1 MSSQGVAMK
10 ATGFRAIVAVA
21 AVALMV
27 VPVAARGEEEVTI
40 LGMAWTPKPAPA
52 LVVSASGPLAYT
64 RVASEPGVVVLSFPH
79 AALAARVS
87 PVSAEGE
94 GLVSATLLAEEGGR
108 GSTLRLALA
117 AGREVAVDALP
128 AGIEVRLLAA
138 EGSGA
143 RRPSFIDLD
152 DVLAVA
158 DETGVSVL
166 LAASGPLAAKVFT
179 LPDPDRVVVDL
190 PGVVNRVSRRM
201 HPVDASGIRRVRVSQ
216 NQVEPDAVVRIV
228 VDLERPLPFTFES
241 TARGGVLRVGSAA
254 PVVAAAP
261 AASPREPEVVAATS
275 AEPAPPTPV
284 PAEPIWPTP
293 AVEEAAAVPVE
304 PVEAPRVAGDVA
316 AAAPAEDS
324 HAVVTEPGM
333 GEAQATPVTPP
344 PVVITDAP
352 LPPPKQEKVASA
364 PPRPAPQEEVAPVTS
379 GALTEPPLPTS
390 TSAPA
395 AGRGERTESPWTT
408 TRTALVESSPPVE
421 SMAGSITE
429 VESQERRFTG
439 EPISLELKDADVKDV
454 LKTFAGITGL
464 NIVVD
469 PEVSGSVTVN
479 LTNVPWDQ
487 ALDIILKINGLDY
500 VVENNVLRV
509 ARITKLMQEK
519 RSIAE
524 FKREEERAKPMRTV
538 TKVLSYAKAPTVA
551 QLLQQKKF
559 LLSELGEVV
568 VDERTNTLIIRDIV
582 DRVDGLLALIDSL
595 DTPVPQVMI
604 EARIVETTRDFSRAL
619 GVTWGFSALGDA
631 RHGTTTG
638 WRFPHSYDAG
648 GRVDLTKPG
657 NGVIAIGFS
666 DILDAFNLDFAL
678 QAAEADNLVKIVST
692 PKVQAQNNQ
701 KANIQSGVQLPV
713 QTVANNT
720 VTVQYVNATL
730 SLDVT
735 PQITAEGTVILDI
748 NLQKREP
755 LPGANLQGG
764 QNVPILTRDAQTRLL
779 VRDGGTTV
787 IGGIYKFQDND
798 GTAGVPGLS
807 KLPVIGNLFK
817 NRDVRRIHEEL
828 LIFITPRIVKY

>member
-27 VPVAARGEEEVTI
+27 VPVAARGEEGVTI
-40 LGMAWTPKPAPA
+40 LGMAWTPEPAPA

-64 RVASEPGVVVLSFPH
+64 RLAGEPGVVVLSFPH

-94 GLVSATLLAEEGGR
+94 GLVSAALLAGEAGR
-108 GSTLRLALA
+108 GTTLRLALA

-128 AGIEVRLLAA
+128 AGIEVRLVPAA
-138 EGSGA
+138 GTAA
-143 RRPSFIDLD
+143 RRPASIDLD
-152 DVLAVA
+152 DLLAVA
-158 DETGVSVL
+158 DEAGVSVL
-166 LAASGPLAAKVFT
+166 LAGSGPLQAKVFT
-179 LPDPDRVVVDL
+179 LPEPDRVVVDL
-190 PGVVNRVSRRM
+190 LGVVNRVNRRM
-201 HPVDASGIRRVRVSQ
+201 HPVDASGVRRVRVSQ

-228 VDLERPLPFTFES
+228 VDLERPMPFTFES
-241 TARGGVLRVGSAA
+241 TARGGVLRVGEVA
-254 PVVAAAP
+254 PVAASAP
-261 AASPREPEVVAATS
+261 APAPREPEVVIAA
-275 AEPAPPTPV
+275 AEPAPPTPI
-284 PAEPIWPTP
+284 PAEPIWPAPVLEVAEATP
-293 AVEEAAAVPVE
+293 VQPVEEPPAAVE
-304 PVEAPRVAGDVA
+304 VA
-316 AAAPAEDS
+316 AAEPVSNPRPAVTQAPA
-324 HAVVTEPGM
+324 TE
-333 GEAQATPVTPP
+333 APVTLAAAAPP
-344 PVVITDAP
+344 PVVIADVP
-352 LPPPKQEKVASA
+352 LPAPRQA
-364 PPRPAPQEEVAPVTS
+364 PPVEAGAAS
-379 GALTEPPLPTS
+379 GALTEPPLPAS
-390 TSAPA
+390 NPAPA
-395 AGRGERTESPWTT
+395 AGREVPSESPWTT
-408 TRTALVESSPPVE
+408 TRTALVESSPSVDT
-421 SMAGSITE
+421 MAASITE

-439 EPISLELKDADVKDV
+439 EPLSLELKDADVKDV
-454 LKTFAGITGL
+454 LKTFAGLTGL

-538 TKVLSYAKAPTVA
+538 TKVLSYAKASTVA
-551 QLLQQKKF
+551 QLLQQKRF
-559 LLSELGEVV
+559 LLSEVGEVV
-568 VDERTNTLIIRDIV
+568 VDERTNTMIIRDIV

-638 WRFPHSYDAG
+638 WRFPHSYDVG
-648 GRVDLTKPG
+648 GRVGLATPG
-657 NGVIAIGFS
+657 NAVLAIGFS
-666 DILDAFNLDFAL
+666 DILGAFNLDFAL
-678 QAAEADNLVKIVST
+678 QAAEANNLVKIVST

-701 KANIQSGVQLPV
+701 KANIQSGLQLPV

-720 VTVQYVNATL
+720 VTVQYVDATL

-764 QNVPILTRDAQTRLL
+764 QNVPIVTRDAQTRLL

-798 GTAGVPGLS
+798 GMAGVPGLS
-807 KLPVIGNLFK
+807 KIPVVGLLFK
-817 NRDVRRIHEEL
+817 NRDVRRLHEEL

>member
-27 VPVAARGEEEVTI
+27 VPVAARGEEGVTI
-40 LGMAWTPKPAPA
+40 LGMAWTPKPVPA

-64 RVASEPGVVVLSFPH
+64 RSADEPGVVVLSFPH

-87 PVSAEGE
+87 PVSAAEQ
-94 GLVSATLLAEEGGR
+94 GLLSATLLSGQPGR
-108 GSTLRLALA
+108 GSTLRLEVA
-117 AGREVAVDALP
+117 AGREVVVEPLP
-128 AGIEVRLLAA
+128 AGIEVRLLPAK
-138 EGSGA
+138 GA
-143 RRPSFIDLD
+143 SERRPAFMDLD
-152 DVLAVA
+152 DLVAVA
-158 DETGVSVL
+158 DENGVSVL
-166 LAASGPLAAKVFT
+166 LASSGPLQAKAFT
-179 LPDPDRVVVDL
+179 LPDPDRVVIDL

-201 HPVDASGIRRVRVSQ
+201 HPVEAAGIRRVRVSQ

-241 TARGGVLRVGSAA
+241 TARGGVLRVGQA
-254 PVVAAAP
+254 PPAVASSPIPAP
-261 AASPREPEVVAATS
+261 GEPEVVAA
-275 AEPAPPTPV
+275 AEPVPPTPI
-284 PAEPIWPTP
+284 PAEPLWPAP
-293 AVEEAAAVPVE
+293 AASPVN
-304 PVEAPRVAGDVA
+304 PVEAPPA
-316 AAAPAEDS
+316 AAVAVEAAP
-324 HAVVTEPGM
+324 VVQEPPPATE
-333 GEAQATPVTPP
+333 TPVTRRVAAPP

-352 LPPPKQEKVASA
+352 LPAPRREAVTAAAA
-364 PPRPAPQEEVAPVTS
+364 PPAVEAKAAPVTS
-379 GALTEPPLPTS
+379 GALTEPPLPVS
-390 TSAPA
+390 NPAPA
-395 AGRGERTESPWTT
+395 PATTREVRSESPWTT

-421 SMAGSITE
+421 AMAGSITE

-439 EPISLELKDADVKDV
+439 EPLSLELKDADVKDV

-479 LTNVPWDQ
+479 LTSVPWDQ

-519 RSIAE
+519 RAIAE

-538 TKVLSYAKAPTVA
+538 TKVLSYAKASTVA

-559 LLSELGEVV
+559 LLSEMGEVV
-568 VDERTNTLIIRDIV
+568 VDERTNTMIIRDIT

-619 GVTWGFSALGDA
+619 GITWGFSALGDA

-657 NGVIAIGFS
+657 NAVIAIGFS

-748 NLQKREP
+748 VLQKREP

-807 KLPVIGNLFK
+807 KLPVLGHLFK

>member
-27 VPVAARGEEEVTI
+27 VPVAARGEDGVTI
-40 LGMAWTPKPAPA
+40 LGMAWTPKPVPA

-64 RVASEPGVVVLSFPH
+64 RSAGEPGVVVLSFPH

-87 PVSAEGE
+87 PVSAESE
-94 GLVSATLLAEEGGR
+94 GLLHAALSAGEAGG
-108 GSTLRLALA
+108 GIALRLAVA
-117 AGREVAVDALP
+117 EHHEVAVEPLP
-128 AGIEVRLLAA
+128 AGIEIRLLAA
-138 EGSGA
+138 GGTAA
-143 RRPSFIDLD
+143 RRAAPTDLD
-152 DVLAVA
+152 DLLAVA
-158 DETGVSVL
+158 DENGVSVL
-166 LAASGPLAAKVFT
+166 LAGSGPLQAKVFT
-179 LPDPDRVVVDL
+179 LPEPDRVVVDL
-190 PGVVNRVSRRM
+190 HGVVNRVNRRM

-216 NQVEPDAVVRIV
+216 NQVEPEAVVRIV

-241 TARGGVLRVGSAA
+241 TARGGVLRVGEAA
-254 PVVAAAP
+254 PVAVAAAP
-261 AASPREPEVVAATS
+261 REPEAVVVAA
-275 AEPAPPTPV
+275 AEPAPPTPI
-284 PAEPIWPTP
+284 PAEPVWSVAQTQEPEPI
-293 AVEEAAAVPVE
+293 PVE
-304 PVEAPRVAGDVA
+304 PVEAPPA
-316 AAAPAEDS
+316 AVEAAEAPPAVPQP
-324 HAVVTEPGM
+324 VVTEPV
-333 GEAQATPVTPP
+333 AAHPA
-344 PVVITDAP
+344 VVIADQP
-352 LPPPKQEKVASA
+352 LPAPKKEVASTTV
-364 PPRPAPQEEVAPVTS
+364 PPAVEVKTAPVTS
-379 GALTEPPLPTS
+379 GALTAPPLPPS
-390 TSAPA
+390 SAAPA
-395 AGRGERTESPWTT
+395 PGPEVRSESPWTT
-408 TRTALVESSPPVE
+408 TRTALVESSPPVDA
-421 SMAGSITE
+421 MAGSITE

-439 EPISLELKDADVKDV
+439 EPLSLELKDADVKDV

-524 FKREEERAKPMRTV
+524 FKREEERAKPKRTV
-538 TKVLSYAKAPTVA
+538 TKVLSYAKASTVA
-551 QLLQQKKF
+551 QLLQQKRF
-559 LLSELGEVV
+559 LLSDEGEVV
-568 VDERTNTLIIRDIV
+568 VDERTNTMIIRDIT

-638 WRFPHSYDAG
+638 WRFPHSYGVDGA
-648 GRVDLTKPG
+648 VDLAKPG
-657 NGVIAIGFS
+657 NGVLAIGFS

-713 QTVANNT
+713 QTEANNT

-764 QNVPILTRDAQTRLL
+764 QNVPILTRDAKTRLL

-798 GTAGVPGLS
+798 GSAGVPGLS
-807 KLPVIGNLFK
+807 KIPVVGHLFK
-817 NRDVRRIHEEL
+817 NRDVRRLHEEL

>member
-10 ATGFRAIVAVA
+10 ATGFRAIVAVL

-27 VPVAARGEEEVTI
+27 VPVAASGEEGVTI
-40 LGMAWTPKPAPA
+40 LGMAWTQKPQPA
-52 LVVSASGPLAYT
+52 LVVSASGPLAYK
-64 RVASEPGVVVLSFPH
+64 RLAAEPGVVALFFPG
-79 AALAARVS
+79 AAPAARVA
-87 PVSAEGE
+87 PVAAEAEG
-94 GLVSATLLAEEGGR
+94 LLRAELAGGQEETG
-108 GSTLRLALA
+108 GSLLRVTA
-117 AGREVAVDALP
+117 APGFEAVVEALP
-128 AGIEVRLLAA
+128 AGVEVRLVAA
-138 EGSGA
+138 GRAAARPGA
-143 RRPSFIDLD
+143 TVDLD
-152 DVLAVA
+152 DLLAVA
-158 DETGVSVL
+158 DDRGVSVL
-166 LAASGPLAAKVFT
+166 LAGSGPLAGKVFT
-179 LPDPDRVVVDL
+179 LPDPDRIVVDL
-190 PGVVNRVSRRM
+190 PGVVSRVSRRM
-201 HPVDASGIRRVRVSQ
+201 HPVDASGVRRVRVSQ
-216 NQVEPDAVVRIV
+216 NQVQPDAVVRIV
-228 VDLERPLPFTFES
+228 VDLERPLPYAFES
-241 TARGGVLRVGSAA
+241 TPRGGVLRVGEPTPPAAASAPQEAEPVVVAVAEPVPPTPIPAEQALTAPPGELGEAA
-254 PVVAAAP
+254 PAEAVSAPAVMTAAAP
-261 AASPREPEVVAATS
+261 APTR
-275 AEPAPPTPV
+275 PA
-284 PAEPIWPTP
+284 
-293 AVEEAAAVPVE
+293 
-304 PVEAPRVAGDVA
+304 R
-316 AAAPAEDS
+316 
-324 HAVVTEPGM
+324 
-333 GEAQATPVTPP
+333 P
-344 PVVITDAP
+344 PVAITDAP
-352 LPPPKQEKVASA
+352 LPTSQAQEAAAPASPPAQPSL
-364 PPRPAPQEEVAPVTS
+364 EVARVAAAE
-379 GALTEPPLPTS
+379 GGLTDPPLPT
-390 TSAPA
+390 
-395 AGRGERTESPWTT
+395 RGEGTPARSARPEPRSESPWTT
-408 TRTALVESSPPVE
+408 SRAALVESSPPVD
-421 SMAGSITE
+421 SPAGSITE

-439 EPISLELKDADVKDV
+439 EPLSLELKDADVKDV
-454 LKTFAGITGL
+454 LKTFASVTGL

-519 RSIAE
+519 RAIAD

-538 TKVLSYAKAPTVA
+538 TKVLSYAKASTVA
-551 QLLQQKKF
+551 QLLQQKRF
-559 LLSELGEVV
+559 LLSEVGEVV
-568 VDERTNTLIIRDIV
+568 VDERTNTMIIRDIV

-638 WRFPHSYDAG
+638 WRFPHSYDFRG
-648 GRVDLTKPG
+648 GVDLAKPG
-657 NGVIAIGFS
+657 NAIISLGFA

-678 QAAEADNLVKIVST
+678 QAAEANNLVKIVST

-748 NLQKREP
+748 ILQKREP

-798 GTAGVPGLS
+798 GQSGVPGLS
-807 KLPVIGNLFK
+807 KLPVLGSLFR

>member
-27 VPVAARGEEEVTI
+27 VPVAARGEEGVTI
-40 LGMAWTPKPAPA
+40 LGMAWTSKPVPA

-64 RVASEPGVVVLSFPH
+64 RSAGEPGVVELSFPH
-79 AALAARVS
+79 AALAARVN
-87 PVSAEGE
+87 PVEAAGDGLLEAALSARESGGVALRLLVGE
-94 GLVSATLLAEEGGR
+94 GH
-108 GSTLRLALA
+108 
-117 AGREVAVDALP
+117 EVEIEPLP
-128 AGIEVRLLAA
+128 AGLEVRLPTASSA
-138 EGSGA
+138 VA
-143 RRPSFIDLD
+143 RRAAPVDLD
-152 DVLAVA
+152 DLLAVA
-158 DETGVSVL
+158 DERGVSVL
-166 LAASGPLAAKVFT
+166 LAGSGPLPAKVFT
-179 LPDPDRVVVDL
+179 LPDPDRVVIDL
-190 PGVVNRVSRRM
+190 HGVVSRVNRRM
-201 HPVDASGIRRVRVSQ
+201 HPVEAAGIRRVRVSQ
-216 NQVEPDAVVRIV
+216 NQLEPEAVVRIV

-241 TARGGVLRVGSAA
+241 TARGGVLRVGE
-254 PVVAAAP
+254 AAP
-261 AASPREPEVVAATS
+261 AAAAALAPASGEPEVVIAA
-275 AEPAPPTPV
+275 AEPAPPTPI
-284 PAEPIWPTP
+284 PAEPIWPAPVAEVAEPTP
-293 AVEEAAAVPVE
+293 TDAPSVKFAVAAAEPAAEPHAAVQEAPPAESPASELPASESPAAVP
-304 PVEAPRVAGDVA
+304 A
-316 AAAPAEDS
+316 
-324 HAVVTEPGM
+324 
-333 GEAQATPVTPP
+333 PP
-344 PVVITDAP
+344 PVVIADAP
-352 LPPPKQEKVASA
+352 LPA
-364 PPRPAPQEEVAPVTS
+364 PRQAPAVEMAAAAQPS
-379 GALTEPPLPTS
+379 GPLTEPPLPASNPPVT
-390 TSAPA
+390 
-395 AGRGERTESPWTT
+395 RRDERSESPWTT
-408 TRTALVESSPPVE
+408 TRTALVESAPPVE
-421 SMAGSITE
+421 GMSGSITE

-439 EPISLELKDADVKDV
+439 EPLSLELKDADVKDV

-509 ARITKLMQEK
+509 ARINKLMQEK
-519 RSIAE
+519 RALAE
-524 FKREEERAKPMRTV
+524 FKKEEERAKPMRTV
-538 TKVLSYAKAPTVA
+538 TKVLSYAKASTVA
-551 QLLQQKKF
+551 QLLQQKRF
-559 LLSELGEVV
+559 LLSEVGEVV

-631 RHGTTTG
+631 QHGTTTG
-638 WRFPHSYDAG
+638 WRFPHSITSSG
-648 GRVDLTKPG
+648 SVDLTKPG
-657 NGVIAIGFS
+657 NGLISIGFS

-678 QAAEADNLVKIVST
+678 QAAEANNLVKIVST

-748 NLQKREP
+748 TLQKREP

-764 QNVPILTRDAQTRLL
+764 QNVPIVTRDAQTRLL

-798 GTAGVPGLS
+798 GTAGIPGLS
-807 KLPVIGNLFK
+807 KIPVVGALFK
-817 NRDVRRIHEEL
+817 NRDIRRLHEEL

>member
-27 VPVAARGEEEVTI
+27 VPVAARGEEGVTI
-40 LGMAWTPKPAPA
+40 LGMTWTPKPVPA

-64 RVASEPGVVVLSFPH
+64 RSAGEPGVVMLSFPQ
-79 AALAARVS
+79 AALAARIS
-87 PVSAEGE
+87 PVAAAGE
-94 GLVSATLLAEEGGR
+94 GLLRATLSPGQGGQ
-108 GSTLRLALA
+108 GSALRLEVA
-117 AGREVAVDALP
+117 AGHEVAVAPLP
-128 AGIEVRLLAA
+128 AGLEVRLLPV
-138 EGSGA
+138 EGTA
-143 RRPSFIDLD
+143 KRRPTSVDLD
-152 DVLAVA
+152 DLMAVA

-166 LAASGPLAAKVFT
+166 LAASGPLQAKAFT
-179 LPDPDRVVVDL
+179 LPDPDRVVIDL

-201 HPVDASGIRRVRVSQ
+201 HPVDAAGIRRVRVSQ
-216 NQVEPDAVVRIV
+216 NQLEPDAVVRIV

-241 TARGGVLRVGSAA
+241 TARGGVLRVGQAP
-254 PVVAAAP
+254 PVVASSPAP
-261 AASPREPEVVAATS
+261 APRGPEVLAA
-275 AEPAPPTPV
+275 AEPVPPTPI
-284 PAEPIWPTP
+284 PAEPIWPAPT
-293 AVEEAAAVPVE
+293 VEVAAFPVE
-304 PVEAPRVAGDVA
+304 PVAAPAA
-316 AAAPAEDS
+316 AAAPVPPGPAPAAE
-324 HAVVTEPGM
+324 PPRPP
-333 GEAQATPVTPP
+333 QAATPP
-344 PVVITDAP
+344 PVVIVDAP
-352 LPPPKQEKVASA
+352 LPPPRREALGVAAAPPVVETKAASA
-364 PPRPAPQEEVAPVTS
+364 TS

-390 TSAPA
+390 HPAPA
-395 AGRGERTESPWTT
+395 AAAREVPSESPWTT
-408 TRTALVESSPPVE
+408 TRTALVESSPPVTA
-421 SMAGSITE
+421 MAGSITE

-439 EPISLELKDADVKDV
+439 ELISLELKDADVKDV

-469 PEVSGSVTVN
+469 PDVSGSVTVN

-487 ALDIILKINGLDY
+487 ALDIVLKINGLDY

-509 ARITKLMQEK
+509 ARMTKLMQEK
-519 RSIAE
+519 RALAE

-538 TKVLSYAKAPTVA
+538 TKVLSYAKASTVA

-559 LLSELGEVV
+559 LLSEMGEVV
-568 VDERTNTLIIRDIV
+568 VDERTNTMIIRDAV

-619 GVTWGFSALGDA
+619 GVAWGFSALGDA

-657 NGVIAIGFS
+657 NATIAIGFS

-678 QAAEADNLVKIVST
+678 QAAEANNLVKIVST

-748 NLQKREP
+748 ILQKREP

-807 KLPVIGNLFK
+807 KLPVVGHLFK

>member
-1 MSSQGVAMK
+1 MK
-10 ATGFRAIVAVA
+10 ATGFRTIVAVL

-27 VPVAARGEEEVTI
+27 VPVAARGEEGSTI
-40 LGMAWTPKPAPA
+40 LGMAWTPRPAPA

-64 RVASEPGVVVLSFPH
+64 RLAPEPGVVVLSFPR
-79 AALAARVS
+79 ATLAARVN
-87 PVSAEGE
+87 PVTAAGE
-94 GLVSATLLAEEGGR
+94 GLLRAELMAGEAGR
-108 GSTLRLALA
+108 DGVVLRLAVA
-117 AGREVAVDALP
+117 PGREVAVQALP
-128 AGIEVRLLAA
+128 AGIEVRFLAA
-138 EGSGA
+138 AGMVG
-143 RRPSFIDLD
+143 RPAAPMDLD

-158 DETGVSVL
+158 DASGVSVL
-166 LAASGPLAAKVFT
+166 LASTGPLQGKVFT

-216 NQVEPDAVVRIV
+216 NQVEPEPVVRIV
-228 VDLERPLPFTFES
+228 VDLERPLPFAFES
-241 TARGGVLRVGSAA
+241 TARGGVLRVGEATRLAAA
-254 PVVAAAP
+254 PVRAEPEP
-261 AASPREPEVVAATS
+261 AAMAP
-275 AEPAPPTPV
+275 EPAPPTPIPAQPMAVVASPQVV
-284 PAEPIWPTP
+284 PE
-293 AVEEAAAVPVE
+293 PVE
-304 PVEAPRVAGDVA
+304 PLTAAQLQGTETAPARSAEPAVTTPPVARPAVVVIDEPLPAPAPKRETVATVA
-316 AAAPAEDS
+316 A
-324 HAVVTEPGM
+324 
-333 GEAQATPVTPP
+333 PP
-344 PVVITDAP
+344 PVE
-352 LPPPKQEKVASA
+352 EKVLPVASG
-364 PPRPAPQEEVAPVTS
+364 P
-379 GALTEPPLPTS
+379 LTDPPLPTRS
-390 TSAPA
+390 TPAPGA
-395 AGRGERTESPWTT
+395 RPEPRGESPWTT

-439 EPISLELKDADVKDV
+439 DPISLELKDADVKDV
-454 LKTFAGITGL
+454 LKTFASITGL
-464 NIVVD
+464 NIVID
-469 PEVSGSVTVN
+469 PDVSGSVTVN
-479 LTNVPWDQ
+479 LNNVPWDQ

-509 ARITKLMQEK
+509 ARMTKLMQEK
-519 RSIAE
+519 RAIAE
-524 FKREEERAKPMRTV
+524 FKKEEERAKPMRTV
-538 TKVLSYAKAPTVA
+538 TKVLSYAKAATVA
-551 QLLQQKKF
+551 QLLQQKRF
-559 LLSELGEVV
+559 LLSDVGEVV

-582 DRVDGLLALIDSL
+582 DRVEGLLTLIDSL

-619 GVTWGFSALGDA
+619 GLAWGFSAVGDA

-638 WRFPHSYDAG
+638 WRFPHSYNVG
-648 GRVDLTKPG
+648 GGVDLVKPG
-657 NGVIAIGFS
+657 NATLAFGFS

-678 QAAEADNLVKIVST
+678 QAAEANNLVKIVST

-764 QNVPILTRDAQTRLL
+764 QNVPIVTRDAQTRLL

-798 GTAGVPGLS
+798 GQSGVPGLS
-807 KLPVIGNLFK
+807 KLPVVGLLFK
-817 NRDVRRIHEEL
+817 NREVRRLHEEL

>member
-27 VPVAARGEEEVTI
+27 VPAVAARGEEGVTI
-40 LGMAWTPKPAPA
+40 LGMAWTSKPVPA

-64 RVASEPGVVVLSFPH
+64 RSADELGVVELSFPH
-79 AALAARVS
+79 AALAARVN
-87 PVSAEGE
+87 PVEAAADGLLEAALSARESGGVALRLLVGE
-94 GLVSATLLAEEGGR
+94 GH
-108 GSTLRLALA
+108 
-117 AGREVAVDALP
+117 EVEIDPLP
-128 AGIEVRLLAA
+128 AGLAVRLPTAA
-138 EGSGA
+138 GALA
-143 RRPSFIDLD
+143 RRAAPVDLD
-152 DVLAVA
+152 DLLAMA
-158 DETGVSVL
+158 DERGVSVL
-166 LAASGPLAAKVFT
+166 LAGSGPLQAKVFA

-190 PGVVNRVSRRM
+190 HGVVNRVNRRM
-201 HPVDASGIRRVRVSQ
+201 HPVEAAGIRRVRVSQ
-216 NQVEPDAVVRIV
+216 NQLEPEAVVRIV

-241 TARGGVLRVGSAA
+241 TARGGVLRVGE
-254 PVVAAAP
+254 AAP
-261 AASPREPEVVAATS
+261 AAAVAPAPASGQSEVVIAA
-275 AEPAPPTPV
+275 AEPAPPTPI
-284 PAEPIWPTP
+284 PAEPIWPAPVAEVAEATP
-293 AVEEAAAVPVE
+293 AEVSPVE
-304 PVEAPRVAGDVA
+304 FAVA
-316 AAAPAEDS
+316 AAEPLAEPHAAVQQAPPAES
-324 HAVVTEPGM
+324 SASELPAAV
-333 GEAQATPVTPP
+333 AAPP
-344 PVVITDAP
+344 PVVIADAP
-352 LPPPKQEKVASA
+352 LPA
-364 PPRPAPQEEVAPVTS
+364 PRQAPAVEMAAAAEPS
-379 GALTEPPLPTS
+379 GPLTEPPLPAS
-390 TSAPA
+390 NPVPVV
-395 AGRGERTESPWTT
+395 RREERSESPWTT
-408 TRTALVESSPPVE
+408 TRTALVESAPPVE
-421 SMAGSITE
+421 GMAGSITE

-439 EPISLELKDADVKDV
+439 EPLSLELKDADVKDV

-519 RSIAE
+519 RALAE
-524 FKREEERAKPMRTV
+524 FKKEEERAKPMRTV
-538 TKVLSYAKAPTVA
+538 TKVLSYAKASTVA
-551 QLLQQKKF
+551 QLLQQKRF
-559 LLSELGEVV
+559 LLSEVGEVV

-631 RHGTTTG
+631 EHGTTTG
-638 WRFPHSYDAG
+638 WRFPHSITSRG
-648 GRVDLTKPG
+648 SVDLTKPG
-657 NGVIAIGFS
+657 NGLISIGFS

-678 QAAEADNLVKIVST
+678 QAAEANNLVKIVST

-764 QNVPILTRDAQTRLL
+764 QNVPIVTRDAQTRLL

-807 KLPVIGNLFK
+807 RIPVLGALFK
-817 NRDVRRIHEEL
+817 NRDIRRLHEEL

>member
-1 MSSQGVAMK
+1 MK
-10 ATGFRAIVAVA
+10 ATGFRTIVAVA

-40 LGMAWTPKPAPA
+40 LGMAWTPRPAPA

-64 RVASEPGVVVLSFPH
+64 RLAPEPGVVALSFPH
-79 AALAARVS
+79 ASLAARVN
-87 PVSAEGE
+87 PVSAASE
-94 GLVSATLLAEEGGR
+94 GLERAELSVGDAGR
-108 GSTLRLALA
+108 GGVTLRLAVA
-117 AGREVAVDALP
+117 AGREVSVQALP
-128 AGIEVRLLAA
+128 AGVEVRLVPVTDAA
-138 EGSGA
+138 A
-143 RRPSFIDLD
+143 RPAAPLGLD

-158 DETGVSVL
+158 DAGGVSVL
-166 LAASGPLAAKVFT
+166 LAGNGPLQGKIFT
-179 LPDPDRVVVDL
+179 LPEPDRVVVDL
-190 PGVVNRVSRRM
+190 HGVVNRVSRRM
-201 HPVDASGIRRVRVSQ
+201 HPVDASGVRRVRVSQ
-216 NQVEPDAVVRIV
+216 NQVEPEPVVRIV
-228 VDLERPLPFTFES
+228 VDLEKPLPFAFES
-241 TARGGVLRVGSAA
+241 TARGGVLRVG
-254 PVVAAAP
+254 AAAP
-261 AASPREPEVVAATS
+261 EAAAAAAAPEPVVVA
-275 AEPAPPTPV
+275 AEPAPPTPIPAQPMTVLASPPVV
-284 PAEPIWPTP
+284 PE
-293 AVEEAAAVPVE
+293 PVE
-304 PVEAPRVAGDVA
+304 PVSVAEAQAAEAAPAREAEPVAPAAVTRPAVVISDEPLPAPAPRKETVA
-316 AAAPAEDS
+316 AAPPS
-324 HAVVTEPGM
+324 
-333 GEAQATPVTPP
+333 PVEEK
-344 PVVITDAP
+344 A
-352 LPPPKQEKVASA
+352 LPVASG
-364 PPRPAPQEEVAPVTS
+364 P
-379 GALTEPPLPTS
+379 LTDPPLPTRS
-390 TSAPA
+390 TPAPA
-395 AGRGERTESPWTT
+395 ARPEPRGESPWTT

-439 EPISLELKDADVKDV
+439 EPLSLELKDADVKDV
-454 LKTFAGITGL
+454 LKTFANITGL
-464 NIVVD
+464 NIVID
-469 PEVSGSVTVN
+469 PDVSGSVTVN
-479 LTNVPWDQ
+479 LNNVPWDQ

-509 ARITKLMQEK
+509 ARMTKLMQEK
-519 RSIAE
+519 RAIAE
-524 FKREEERAKPMRTV
+524 FKKEEERAKPMRTV

-551 QLLQQKKF
+551 QLLQQKRF
-559 LLSELGEVV
+559 LLSEVGEVV

-582 DRVDGLLALIDSL
+582 DRVEGLLALIDSL

-619 GVTWGFSALGDA
+619 GLTWGFSALGDA

-638 WRFPHSYDAG
+638 WRFPHSYNVG
-648 GRVDLTKPG
+648 GGVDLTKPG
-657 NGVIAIGFS
+657 NAILAFGFS

-678 QAAEADNLVKIVST
+678 QAAENNNLVKIVST

-764 QNVPILTRDAQTRLL
+764 QNVPIVTRDAQTRLL

-787 IGGIYKFQDND
+787 IGGIYRFQDNE
-798 GTAGVPGLS
+798 GQSGVPGLS
-807 KLPVIGNLFK
+807 KLPWVGLLFK
-817 NRDVRRIHEEL
+817 NRDVRRLHEEL